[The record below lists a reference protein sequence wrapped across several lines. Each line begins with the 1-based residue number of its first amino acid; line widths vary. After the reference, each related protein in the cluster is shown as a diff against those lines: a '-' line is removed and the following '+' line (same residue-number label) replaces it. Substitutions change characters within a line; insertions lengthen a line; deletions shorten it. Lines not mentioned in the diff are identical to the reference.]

1 MTTEVRH
8 RDQAVPRVHYGAF
21 FRDGPHRTPSPS
33 TGEPLSTVTFMAR
46 TPAAGGEFRHHLP
59 REGTYG
65 ALRADADADAD
76 AKGGKGGCRTAVPV
90 DTTEAVR
97 AAACPPRHRTAPHR
111 AVRGA
116 VDRRATA

>member
-1 MTTEVRH
+1 MTTQVRH

-33 TGEPLSTVTFMAR
+33 TGESLSTVTFMAR
-46 TPAAGGEFRHHLP
+46 TPAADGELRHHLP
-59 REGTYG
+59 REETYG
-65 ALRADADADAD
+65 ALRAAADAE

>member
-1 MTTEVRH
+1 MTTEARH

-46 TPAAGGEFRHHLP
+46 TPAADGELRHHLP
-59 REGTYG
+59 REETYG
-65 ALRADADADAD
+65 ALRAAADAD
-76 AKGGKGGCRTAVPV
+76 AKGGEDGCRTAVPV

-97 AAACPPRHRTAPHR
+97 AAACPPWHRTAPHR

>member
-21 FRDGPHRTPSPS
+21 FRDGPHRTFSPS
-33 TGEPLSTVTFMAR
+33 TGEPLSTVTSMAR
-46 TPAAGGEFRHHLP
+46 TPAADGELRHHLP
-59 REGTYG
+59 QEETHG
-65 ALRADADADAD
+65 ALRAAAET
-76 AKGGKGGCRTAVPV
+76 KGGKSGRRTAVPV